1 MAFVNERIPEAD
13 VEKYGLEKIDNE
25 LLSIGKT
32 YSRTWTIDRARH
44 LSARS
49 SDGPGRAVPHLDLD
63 LLLEGGAD
71 LVQAGGIRI

>member
-32 YSRTWTIDRARH
+32 YSRD
-44 LSARS
+44 
-49 SDGPGRAVPHLDLD
+49 
-63 LLLEGGAD
+63 
-71 LVQAGGIRI
+71 